1 MERELRKN
9 KPKLINY
16 FNRKKL
22 IYKKFIKKNSNIIK
36 LFLKHLIPESLPL
49 GLH

>member
-22 IYKKFIKKNSNIIK
+22 IYKKFIKKIVILLNS
-36 LFLKHLIPESLPL
+36 F
-49 GLH
+49 